1 MNRARYEDYL
11 AAFNGKDYARLGEF
25 YADHVEFIL
34 APERGLV
41 FHGREAILN
50 LYRPFHQ
57 AVDER
62 VEIVRFADGGDFLA
76 VEVDAE
82 FRPIPGTSQSVIE
95 LPHGKVLKVT
105 TFAFYDLGPDDR
117 FTRIRACSYSRR
129 YEDGTG
135 HHINAEAKTS
145 HGQFEGKTSE

>member
-1 MNRARYEDYL
+1 VDRARYEQYL
-11 AAFNGKDYARLGEF
+11 AAFNGKDYDRLGQF
-25 YADHVEFIL
+25 YADDVEFIL
-34 APERGLV
+34 SRERGLV

-62 VEIVRFADGGDFLA
+62 VEIVKFADGGDFLA

-82 FRPIPGTSQSVIE
+82 FRPIPGRKQSVID
-95 LPHGKVLKVT
+95 LPRGNVLKVT

-117 FTRIRACSYSRR
+117 FTRIRAASYSRR
-129 YEDGTG
+129 YED
-135 HHINAEAKTS
+135 A
-145 HGQFEGKTSE
+145 

>member
-1 MNRARYEDYL
+1 MDRARYERYL
-11 AAFNGKDYARLGEF
+11 AAFNGKDYTTLGEF
-25 YADHVEFIL
+25 YADDVEFVL
-34 APERGLV
+34 SEERDLK

-57 AVDER
+57 AVEER

-76 VEVDAE
+76 VEVNAE
-82 FRPIPGTSQSVIE
+82 FRPIPGQSQSVID

-117 FTRIRACSYSRR
+117 FTRIRAASYSRR
-129 YEDGTG
+129 YED
-135 HHINAEAKTS
+135 A
-145 HGQFEGKTSE
+145 

>member
-1 MNRARYEDYL
+1 MDRARYERYL
-11 AAFNGKDYARLGEF
+11 AAFNGKDYATLGDF
-25 YADHVEFIL
+25 YADDVEFVL
-34 APERGLV
+34 SEERGLK

-57 AVDER
+57 AVEER

-76 VEVDAE
+76 VEVNAE
-82 FRPIPGTSQSVIE
+82 FRPIPGRSQSVID

-117 FTRIRACSYSRR
+117 FTRIRAASYSRR
-129 YEDGTG
+129 YED
-135 HHINAEAKTS
+135 A
-145 HGQFEGKTSE
+145 

>member
-1 MNRARYEDYL
+1 MDRVRYERYL
-11 AAFNGKDYARLGEF
+11 AAFNGKDYSALGEF
-25 YADHVEFIL
+25 YADDVEFVL
-34 APERGLV
+34 SEERGLK

-50 LYRPFHQ
+50 LYRPFHK
-57 AVDER
+57 AVDEH
-62 VEIVRFADGGDFLA
+62 VEIIRFADGDDFLA

-82 FRPIPGTSQSVIE
+82 FRPILDQTQSVID

-129 YEDGTG
+129 YED
-135 HHINAEAKTS
+135 A
-145 HGQFEGKTSE
+145 